1 MGACCGG
8 QTGLW
13 MEAWVC
19 KMGKEFTLLIWRQ
32 ICYPLCLLSD
42 SPLPPPF
49 PCQTHPPTHTNA
61 VSRGQTPS
69 RAGLTLSACCG
80 KRWGCHSHSS
90 LPPFPLL
97 SFCCCRWCFASGRV
111 VPVQCDPS
119 TLGASR
125 NCRALVA
132 LSGISFF
139 FRKWLTTV
147 VSRLLFSTSSQK
159 HCKYTFHCG
168 TSASVKLI
176 CLG

>member
-19 KMGKEFTLLIWRQ
+19 KMGKAFTLLIWRQ
-32 ICYPLCLLSD
+32 ISYPLCLLSD
-42 SPLPPPF
+42 STLPPPF
-49 PCQTHPPTHTNA
+49 PRQTHPPTHTNA

-97 SFCCCRWCFASGRV
+97 SFCCCRWCFASGSRPCAV
-111 VPVQCDPS
+111 WSQHPRSIQKLPGTCSPLGNFFLFPQVADYCCFKATVFHLITE
-119 TLGASR
+119 TL
-125 NCRALVA
+125 
-132 LSGISFF
+132 
-139 FRKWLTTV
+139 
-147 VSRLLFSTSSQK
+147 
-159 HCKYTFHCG
+159 
-168 TSASVKLI
+168 
-176 CLG
+176 